1 MRDMTAC
8 HNQPHV
14 VPPMR
19 PVFYDD
25 KSGQGY
31 IPQHHN
37 SISSWPQE
45 HQDSATRAPRWG
57 RKPKNES
64 SAMPLKI
71 SAPSNF
77 RVLQSS
83 RYEEIHNFVDIK
95 STSSSRS
102 NSRSTSPS
110 PPPPPP
116 PTPTPTP
123 SIHYQPL
130 DLRIHQ
136 SDNRLSDLP
145 SFKAFQLN
153 EITQHNTVSVP
164 RALNY
169 SAGIQQP
176 VGSERLSS
184 LGHPGPRSLEERD
197 QVTSRLIPHFST
209 RIPVD
214 LIQTAEVKSPP
225 SSRPNS
231 WLQRLSLSTLFS
243 SKTKNRQSCEK
254 VPQTSSAPRSLHT
267 TSANS
272 SPRISKRTSSSANSQ
287 TMSSQ
292 ASLLAQPSVSLPDN
306 RISDPSS
313 PLSPSR
319 RVTQWMFP
327 PQNSP
332 MQVSRP
338 KDNFKWEQRH
348 SLGAAS
354 APSADAVTG
363 ARTRNTVWPS
373 GNPPRAVSS
382 FFISPTMEENP
393 AASVHRRTI
402 YVNQQRGHPVGRYQS
417 YETPK
422 RPRSSA
428 SGVGIAF

>member
-1 MRDMTAC
+1 MRDISVHT
-8 HNQPHV
+8 QPHL

-19 PVFYDD
+19 PAFYNDM
-25 KSGQGY
+25 SAQEFS
-31 IPQHHN
+31 QHHN
-37 SISSWPQE
+37 SISSWPQG
-45 HQDSATRAPRWG
+45 HQDSERRAPRWG
-57 RKPKNES
+57 RKHRNES
-64 SAMPLKI
+64 STMPLKI

-83 RYEEIHNFVDIK
+83 TYEEIHNFVDIK

-102 NSRSTSPS
+102 TSTSRSTSPS

-116 PTPTPTP
+116 SPTLELTP

-136 SDNRLSDLP
+136 SENRLSDLP

-153 EITQHNTVSVP
+153 EPTQHNTLAVP
-164 RALNY
+164 PRGPNY
-169 SAGIQQP
+169 SAGMQKQA
-176 VGSERLSS
+176 GSERLSS
-184 LGHPGPRSLEERD
+184 LGHPGRRSVAERD

-214 LIQTAEVKSPP
+214 LTQTAEVKSPV

-243 SKTKNRQSCEK
+243 SKTKNRQSCER

-267 TSANS
+267 ASANS
-272 SPRISKRTSSSANSQ
+272 SPRNFNRSSFASSQ
-287 TMSSQ
+287 TMPSQ
-292 ASLLAQPSVSLPDN
+292 ASLLPQTSGSLPDN

-313 PLSPSR
+313 PLSPSK
-319 RVTQWMFP
+319 RVSQWMFP
-327 PQNSP
+327 SQISP
-332 MQVSRP
+332 MQVSGP

-354 APSADAVTG
+354 VPSTNTVTG
-363 ARTRNTVWPS
+363 ARARHTVWS
-373 GNPPRAVSS
+373 NGNPPRAVSS
-382 FFISPTMEENP
+382 FFLSPTIEENM
-393 AASVHRRTI
+393 AASVNCPSI
-402 YVNQQRGHPVGRYQS
+402 SVNQQQGHLPARYQA
-417 YETPK
+417 YQTK
-422 RPRSSA
+422 RPHSSA
-428 SGVGIAF
+428 TGVGIAF